1 MKKYSTK
8 SSEWNPETY
17 KNDFISWPNGI
28 YPITVSLTLK
38 SQPNSTLKTLEM
50 LYMILIL
57 SNKI

>member
-17 KNDFISWPNGI
+17 KNDHVSWPNGI

-38 SQPNSTLKTLEM
+38 SQHNS
-50 LYMILIL
+50 
-57 SNKI
+57 